1 MPDFNFVGAAYT
13 AESIY
18 QDAQECLNWYP
29 EVDPMKNAGARQM
42 GVAGDR
48 GVMALYPSPGL
59 SIVVS
64 LDNPAQVR
72 GMHPLPGGTSAIV
85 VSGSIVY
92 KLTAPFTA
100 TRIGILLTSTG
111 PVSITDNGYAAYLS
125 DGPNRYSYML
135 APCVFNGTIDNG
147 AGAPGTVLTVSSI
160 TSGVLAIGMVL
171 SGTGVTVGTTIVS
184 GSGSSWV
191 VNSSSLTTTTITAT
205 PALTQMLDG
214 PFNGAN
220 TVDNV
225 DNYII
230 FNSPNS
236 NQWGCT
242 NVGSIVSSGLNFAAT
257 LTAPGNLVGVI
268 VNKREVFLLSE
279 YTSEVW
285 VDVGS
290 YPFPFQIVPGSS
302 IQHGCAARGSI
313 SRLGESFAF
322 LAQDSRGIATIVMMN
337 GYSAQRISTHAVEY
351 AIQNYSI
358 TSDATAFTYQED
370 GHEFYVLTFPTADV
384 TWVYDLATQLW
395 HKRAWTDNANVNH
408 RIRANCMMNFGGKV
422 IVGDWEN
429 GNLYYMDKNY
439 LTDAGQKV
447 IRKRRCPHLTQDLK
461 RMFHSD
467 FQIQFQPGVGLQTG
481 QGSLPQAMLKW
492 SDDGG
497 STWSNE
503 HWTTIGAVGQY
514 KNRAIWRR
522 LGHARDRIYEV
533 TVSDPIKAVIISANL
548 NAIGGAN

>member
-1 MPDFNFVGAAYT
+1 MSEFGFVGAAYE

-18 QDAQECLNWYP
+18 QDAQVCLNWYP
-29 EVDPMKNAGARQM
+29 EIDPVKK
-42 GVAGDR
+42 DR
-48 GVMALYPSPGL
+48 GVISLYPTPGL
-59 SIVVS
+59 TTLVS

-85 VSGSIVY
+85 VSGNIVY
-92 KLTAPFTA
+92 MLTAPFTA
-100 TRIGILLTSTG
+100 TRIGTLLTSTG
-111 PVSITDNGYAAYLS
+111 PVSITDNGYAAYLC
-125 DGPNRYSYML
+125 DGSNRYYYML
-135 APCVFNGTIDNG
+135 APWVGNVSISNGSGG
-147 AGAPGTVLTVSSI
+147 AGTQLTINST

-171 SGTGVTVGTTIVS
+171 SGVGITLGTTVVS
-184 GSGSSWV
+184 GSGTSWV
-191 VNSSSLTTTTITAT
+191 VSTPSNVTSVNATA
-205 PALTQMLDG
+205 AQILTQVTDG

-230 FNSPNS
+230 YNSPNS

-242 NVGSIVSSGLNFAAT
+242 NVGSTASSGLNFAAT
-257 LTAPGNLVGVI
+257 LTAPGNLVGLI
-268 VNKREVFLLSE
+268 ANKREVYILSE
-279 YTSEVW
+279 YTSEIW

-322 LAQDSRGIATIVMMN
+322 LAQDTRGIATVVMMN

-358 TSDATAFTYQED
+358 VSDAIAFTYQED

-384 TWVYDLATQLW
+384 TWAYDLATGLW
-395 HKRAWTDNANVNH
+395 AKRAWTDNQNVDH

-422 IVGDWEN
+422 IVGDWQN
-429 GNLYYMDKNY
+429 GNLYLMDKSS
-439 LTDAGQKV
+439 LTDNGQKV
-447 IRKRRCPHLTQDLK
+447 IRRRRCPHLTVDLK
-461 RMFHSD
+461 RMFHND
-467 FQIQFQPGVGLQTG
+467 LQIQFQPGVGLQSG
-481 QGSLPQAMLKW
+481 QGQNPQAMLRW

-503 HWTTIGAVGQY
+503 HWTTIGLVGQY
-514 KNRAIWRR
+514 KNRALWRR
-522 LGHARDRIYEV
+522 LGFARDRIYEV
-533 TVSDPIKAVIISANL
+533 VVSDPIKAVIISANL
-548 NAIGGAN
+548 NAVAGAN